1 MKSKIEQILYK
12 HSERVGLYEGGVITC
27 IDENEFDDVALEIVK
42 LFSIPVV
49 IDSNEQKVLICNNC
63 KDIWIAPE
71 LPEDRCTNCTVPV
84 MTNTGNGI
92 DEPLDPVLYCH
103 LKKREI
109 APELPEDRCTKCEFY
124 ACR

>member
-1 MKSKIEQILYK
+1 MKNKEIKQPQIT
-12 HSERVGLYEGGVITC
+12 E
-27 IDENEFDDVALEIVK
+27 A
-42 LFSIPVV
+42 
-49 IDSNEQKVLICNNC
+49 SNDFYTLLSAGIC
-63 KDIWIAPE
+63 D
-71 LPEDRCTNCTVPV
+71 NCTVPV